1 MTGRFS
7 RVLKAIA
14 LTASLALAGCH
25 SSGELVVEDGVGIS
39 AVRSPCPAVGIPDY
53 TGDITL
59 FNDPDSRDSR
69 QVDVVASMT
78 DVRSTCDSKS
88 AKVKSDVTF
97 RVQARR
103 ADARGERDLVL
114 PYFVTVMRGSNSVVA
129 KRVGLVTVHFADGQS
144 RAEAVAKGPFAKDTL
159 IFVLEDDAQDG
170 ADHVS
175 AHRSLALVVGPYVKQ
190 GAVISKRYTT
200 VNVLRT
206 MVDILGVEPLG
217 LNDAMAEP
225 MSDIFDVSQA
235 SWSYKSLVPP
245 VLRSTA
251 LPLPPAAS
259 ACVARPKR
267 SAAWWAAAM
276 AGQDFSSED
285 KLDTARFNRALWTGL
300 KGKGTVSY
308 DGGPGCQ

>member
-1 MTGRFS
+1 M
-7 RVLKAIA
+7 ADNDYA
-14 LTASLALAGCH
+14 L
-25 SSGELVVEDGVGIS
+25 
-39 AVRSPCPAVGIPDY
+39 
-53 TGDITL
+53 
-59 FNDPDSRDSR
+59 
-69 QVDVVASMT
+69 
-78 DVRSTCDSKS
+78 
-88 AKVKSDVTF
+88 
-97 RVQARR
+97 
-103 ADARGERDLVL
+103 
-114 PYFVTVMRGSNSVVA
+114 
-129 KRVGLVTVHFADGQS
+129 GLV
-144 RAEAVAKGPFAKDTL
+144 AEAVAKGPFAKDTL